1 MRERQPLEMEDF
13 DTHWQLDQD
22 VVPKLNWSD
31 IAQSPER
38 VRQRT
43 EALDGFLA
51 NSSES
56 TMPYAGY
63 HLRCPELVNSHHHRH
78 HHHHLLFLLF
88 LLLLLLLANHMRPVK
103 DHSEPGWASV
113 RRKTTVASRPRIGGD
128 SQAHSWYRPAGVR
141 PSWVGTSWKGS
152 AGQGPAVSDETGTR
166 PKGFSYVYSKPSIM
180 RYPDDTIIAMIR

>member
-43 EALDGFLA
+43 EALDDFLA

-63 HLRCPELVNSHHHRH
+63 HLRCPELVNSHHH
-78 HHHHLLFLLF
+78 HHHLLFLLF
-88 LLLLLLLANHMRPVK
+88 LLLLLANHMRPVK
-103 DHSEPGWASV
+103 DHSEPGLSSGTGWASV

-128 SQAHSWYRPAGVR
+128 SQAHSWYRSADER
-141 PSWVGTSWKGS
+141 PSRVGTS
-152 AGQGPAVSDETGTR
+152 
-166 PKGFSYVYSKPSIM
+166 
-180 RYPDDTIIAMIR
+180 